1 VVAPIN
7 RAFAPEARTT
17 AKLAETAPTEHRDPA
32 APGPSASAEPAE
44 PGHPPLA
51 LTNRTIIPETRAA
64 QKSLEEAPTERGP
77 TAAPSA
83 SAEPTLIAPTATSAD
98 EQRWM
103 DAVNFVRSSSPR
115 LGASLAFGRP
125 VSLASS
131 ELTIAFAK
139 QSAFHRGIVGGSG
152 RGQIEQ
158 MLSAHF
164 GRAVRLRI
172 EDASVNSAAPLSPA
186 EREAQEKD
194 ARDRELAAKVRAN
207 PAVQAALRVLG
218 GEVEQMQLLENSR
231 AAPLLDTSDETS

>member
-1 VVAPIN
+1 V
-7 RAFAPEARTT
+7 
-17 AKLAETAPTEHRDPA
+17 
-32 APGPSASAEPAE
+32 PAE
-44 PGHPPLA
+44 PGHPPVPSID
-51 LTNRTIIPETRAA
+51 RTIIPETRAGP
-64 QKSLEEAPTERGP
+64 KSLEEAATQRRP

-83 SAEPTLIAPTATSAD
+83 SAEPTRIEPIATSAD
-98 EQRWM
+98 EQRWI

-125 VSLASS
+125 ISLASS
-131 ELTIAFAK
+131 ELILAFSK
-139 QSAFHRGIVGGSG
+139 QSGFHRGIVAGSG
-152 RGQIEQ
+152 RGQIER

-186 EREAQEKD
+186 EREAQQKD

-218 GEVEQMQLLENSR
+218 GEIEQMQLLENSR